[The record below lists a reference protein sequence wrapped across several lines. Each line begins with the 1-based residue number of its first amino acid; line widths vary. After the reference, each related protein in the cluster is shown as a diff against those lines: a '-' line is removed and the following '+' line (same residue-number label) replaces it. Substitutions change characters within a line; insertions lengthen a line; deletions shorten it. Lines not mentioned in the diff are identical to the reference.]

1 MEDNGDTIEGG
12 EETSGVDAPS
22 EGEQGDQTSGFDF
35 DEQPSEA
42 TQWAQ
47 EAEQEGD
54 DSGQN
59 PDEDLGDLGGDE
71 QPEDAD

>member
-1 MEDNGDTIEGG
+1 MEDNGDTIEQG

-22 EGEQGDQTSGFDF
+22 EEEQGDQTSGFDF

-54 DSGQN
+54 ESGMD
-59 PDEDLGDLGGDE
+59 PDEDLGDLGDSEPGD
-71 QPEDAD
+71 PD

>member
-1 MEDNGDTIEGG
+1 MQEEEDQTIEGG

-22 EGEQGDQTSGFDF
+22 EDEQGDQTSGFDF

-47 EAEQEGD
+47 EAEAEGD
-54 DSGQN
+54 DGSLDS
-59 PDEDLGDLGGDE
+59 DEDLGELDDV
-71 QPEDAD
+71 DDVA